1 MQVWSVFAKASPGIS
16 MIPNS
21 RRTIFTIC
29 SNNYLPMARVLLQS
43 AGQQH
48 PEADI
53 YLCLADALLDEPDFY
68 AGDFEVVTAEAL
80 GIPDFREFAFRY
92 GIMEFNTA
100 VKPFMFRY
108 LMAQGY
114 NQMVYLD
121 PDIEVMAPLVHVF
134 ALLDDGAS
142 LVLTPHLTRPAER
155 DAFPDDVGIMR
166 AGVFNLGFLAVS
178 ACPEAERIMAWWGG
192 RLQYQCVNEPER
204 GLFVDQKFMDL
215 VPGFAADARILR
227 EPGYNLAYWN
237 LHQRNLQKHG
247 NGWTVDGELL
257 RFFHFS
263 GIDPAD
269 LRQLSKYTTAFG
281 PGAISPALAALMQR
295 YAQQVLAN
303 GHGRV
308 PAASY
313 VYGRFASGTLIP
325 DAVRR
330 IFRDGHRCW
339 SGGDPFETYEAYLQL
354 PSPHSPLCGKGYV
367 TRLMAGLHAREAWL
381 QQTFD
386 LRSTQGVAAYID
398 WFCLHA
404 RTQLGDARLVE
415 PVQLRAARVS
425 VALPPVRM
433 PVPASLGEA
442 QLPVVG
448 YLQVASGVGEAGRQT
463 LRAAMHAGFRAQGL
477 AIRPP
482 SLPEAVDVEQAPWI
496 TEAQAAQVQI
506 FNVNADQLPT
516 VIRDL
521 ADRLPRNSWR
531 SVVPFWELEHFPDDW
546 MPAFDLVD
554 EVWAPTRYVQKM
566 LVNRLNKPVLYMP
579 PQLSFVPPPPAPRA
593 QWGVPEQAFVFF
605 FAFDFL
611 SYVERKNPQALL
623 RAFRDAFPSQ
633 GAAEVCLV
641 IKTLNGHQAGAHSQA
656 LLETLQRD
664 SGVVLVDQLLSRA
677 QSLQLMAC
685 CDAVVSLH
693 RSEGLGLLVAE
704 AMQLGLPVV
713 ATDYSATTELVSPST
728 GWPVACKL
736 CPVPE
741 GAYPYHEG
749 QVWAEPDVEHAAWQ
763 MRQVYLHRAEAAR
776 RASHARARLE
786 AEFGADATA
795 QRLRRRLA
803 ALLAGGERLGDAA

>member
-1 MQVWSVFAKASPGIS
+1 MIAHSP
-16 MIPNS
+16 
-21 RRTIFTIC
+21 RAIFTIC

-53 YLCLADALLDEPDFY
+53 YLCLADTLWDDPAFY
-68 AGDFEVVTAEAL
+68 AGDFQVITAEAL
-80 GIPDFREFAFRY
+80 GIPDFQEFAFRY

-100 VKPFMFRY
+100 VKPFMFQH
-108 LMAQGY
+108 LMALGY
-114 NQMVYLD
+114 AQMVYLD
-121 PDIEVMAPLVHVF
+121 PDIEVMAPLDHVF
-134 ALLDDGAS
+134 ALLADGAS
-142 LVLTPHLTRPAER
+142 LVLTPHLTQPAER
-155 DAFPDDVGIMR
+155 EAFPDDVGIMR
-166 AGVFNLGFLAVS
+166 AGVFNLGFLAVG

-204 GLFVDQKFMDL
+204 GIFVDQKFMDL

-237 LHQRNLQKHG
+237 LHQRDLQMQG
-247 NGWTVDGELL
+247 DGWTVDGTPL

-281 PGAISPALAALMQR
+281 PGAISPALAALMRR
-295 YAQQVLAN
+295 YARQVLAN

-313 VYGRFASGTLIP
+313 AYARFASGTVIP
-325 DAVRR
+325 EVVRR
-330 IFRDGHRCW
+330 MFREGHRCW
-339 SGGDPFETYEAYLQL
+339 SGGDPFATYEAYLQL
-354 PSPHSPLCGKGYV
+354 PSPLSPLCNKGYV
-367 TRLMAGLHAREAWL
+367 TRLMAELHAREPWL
-381 QQTFD
+381 QQSFD
-386 LRSTQGVAAYID
+386 LRSAQGVAAYID

-404 RTQLGDARLVE
+404 RSQLGDSRLVE
-415 PVQLRAARVS
+415 PVQLRAARVP
-425 VALPPVRM
+425 VAAPPDRLPP
-433 PVPASLGEA
+433 PAAPGET
-442 QLPVVG
+442 QLTVVG
-448 YLQVASGVGEAGRQT
+448 YLQVASGVGEAGRQM
-463 LRAAMHAGFRAQGL
+463 LRTAMHAGFRSKGL
-477 AIRPP
+477 AIQPP
-482 SLPEAVDVEQAPWI
+482 SLPVSVDEALVPWI
-496 TEAQAAQVQI
+496 SDGQAARVQI
-506 FNVNADQLPT
+506 FQVNADQLPT
-516 VIRDL
+516 VIQDL
-521 ADRLPRNSWR
+521 ADQLPKNSWR
-531 SVVPFWELEHFPDDW
+531 AVVPFWELEHFPDAW

-566 LVNRLNKPVLYMP
+566 LAKRLNKPVLHMP

-605 FAFDFL
+605 FAFDLL
-611 SYVERKNPQALL
+611 SFVERKNPQALL
-623 RAFRDAFPSQ
+623 RAFREAFPPQ
-633 GAAEVCLV
+633 VAGTEVCLV
-641 IKTLNGHQAGAHSQA
+641 IKTLNGHRAAAHSRS
-656 LLETLQRD
+656 LLEALKHEP
-664 SGVVLVDQLLSRA
+664 GVVLVDQLLSRA

-713 ATDYSATTELVSPST
+713 ATDYSATTELVSPQT

-736 CPVPE
+736 VPVPE
-741 GAYPYHEG
+741 GAYPYHQG
-749 QVWAEPDVEHAAWQ
+749 QVWAEPDGVHAAWQ
-763 MRQVYLHRAEAAR
+763 MRQVYLNRAEAAR
-776 RASHARARLE
+776 RAQHARARLE